1 MVAHLREVLGDT
13 HTPQL
18 EALDAMRYVLQLQAD
33 GVTSAL
39 DIEPFLM
46 YTTAR
51 VWQILLVWKRIEL
64 GCITK
69 KSIEETY
76 GAPRACSCHFICV
89 VSSHMWW

>member
-1 MVAHLREVLGDT
+1 MVAHLREVLGNT

-46 YTTAR
+46 YISAR
-51 VWQILLVWKRIEL
+51 VWHCYVLSK
-64 GCITK
+64 
-69 KSIEETY
+69 
-76 GAPRACSCHFICV
+76 
-89 VSSHMWW
+89 

>member
-1 MVAHLREVLGDT
+1 MVAHLREMLGNT

-51 VWQILLVWKRIEL
+51 V
-64 GCITK
+64 
-69 KSIEETY
+69 
-76 GAPRACSCHFICV
+76 
-89 VSSHMWW
+89 